1 VACVRETI
9 GFQAMEGELRA
20 VPPRKMV
27 AIVDDDPAVRG
38 SLQFSLEIEGY
49 EVHIFGDG
57 AELLTDPKI
66 ARFACLIVD
75 QNLPALNGLELA
87 RQLRARSFV
96 NPVILITSQPSE
108 TLRRRALAAGI
119 PIVEKPLLGNTLV
132 DTIQQVLGH

>member
-1 VACVRETI
+1 
-9 GFQAMEGELRA
+9 MEGELRA
-20 VPPRKMV
+20 VSPRKMV
-27 AIVDDDPAVRG
+27 AVVDDDPAVRS

-49 EVHIFGDG
+49 EVRIFGDG
-57 AELLTDPKI
+57 AELLIDPKI

-87 RQLRARSFV
+87 RQLRARSVF

-108 TLRRRALAAGI
+108 SLRRRALAAGI

-132 DTIQQVLGH
+132 EMIQSVLGH